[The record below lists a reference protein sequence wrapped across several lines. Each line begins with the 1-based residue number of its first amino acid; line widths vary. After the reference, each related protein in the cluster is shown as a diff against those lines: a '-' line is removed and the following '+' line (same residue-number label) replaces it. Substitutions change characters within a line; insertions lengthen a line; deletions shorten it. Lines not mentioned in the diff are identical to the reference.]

1 MAQDINLNSKAWRDL
16 IFEGKNKKYGA
27 YYLRETSDKRHI
39 RALLILLG
47 LVAMVILLPLL
58 IESVKL
64 EETEIEVEVGTTEI
78 SDLNLK
84 KNDIPE
90 EKIIEAP
97 QAPPPPQLR
106 AAIQFIP
113 PKAVDKSEI
122 KEDVEIATTEEV
134 IQSSA
139 VVGTQ
144 NVEGDLKKG
153 EILDDL
159 EKVVVAPPKEENKPE
174 EIFQAAEQQPT
185 FPGGEAELMRF
196 LQSNLRYPPAAAEQG
211 IEGRVA
217 VQFVVSKTGA
227 ISGVKILQSLHPSCD
242 KEAERLIKSMP
253 KWIPGKQNGNPVNV
267 YYTIPIRFKLEQR

>member
-1 MAQDINLNSKAWRDL
+1 MAQDINLNSKEWRDL

-27 YYLRETSDKRHI
+27 YYLRKTSDKRHI

-47 LVAMVILLPLL
+47 LVALVILLPLL
-58 IESVKL
+58 IESVKQL
-64 EETEIEVEVGTTEI
+64 DDSEIEVEVGTTEL
-78 SDLNLK
+78 SNLELK
-84 KNDIPE
+84 KEDIPE
-90 EKIIEAP
+90 DKIIEAP

-159 EKVVVAPPKEENKPE
+159 EKVVVAPPKEDKPD
-174 EIFQAAEQQPT
+174 EIFKAAEQQPT
-185 FPGGEAELMRF
+185 FPGGDAELMKF

-211 IEGRVA
+211 IEGRVV
-217 VQFVVSKTGA
+217 VQFVVGKTGA

>member
-1 MAQDINLNSKAWRDL
+1 MAQDINLNSQEWRDL

-27 YYLRETSDKRHI
+27 YYLRKTSNKRHI

-47 LVAMVILLPLL
+47 LVALVILLPFL
-58 IESVKL
+58 IETVKPDAS
-64 EETEIEVEVGTTEI
+64 EIEVEVGTTEL

-84 KNDIPE
+84 KDEIPE

-97 QAPPPPQLR
+97 KIVPPPQLR

-122 KEDVEIATTEEV
+122 KEEVEIATTDEV
-134 IQSSA
+134 IESKA

-159 EKVVVAPPKEENKPE
+159 EKVVVAPPKEKEKE
-174 EIFQAAEQQPT
+174 EIFKAAEQPPT
-185 FPGGEAELMRF
+185 FPGGQAELMKY
-196 LQSNLRYPPAAAEQG
+196 LSSNLRYPPAAAEQG
-211 IEGRVA
+211 IEGRVV

-253 KWIPGKQNGNPVNV
+253 NWIPGKQNGNPVNV
-267 YYTIPIRFKLEQR
+267 YYTIPIRFKLEQK